1 MSSFNRKAVSG
12 VVLIFLLGALA
23 GAVGTYNYGLYKLR
37 RALATPESFS
47 RFIGDR
53 LARRLDL
60 DDAQREKLMA
70 VVEKSHLRIK
80 TIRKRITPE
89 LVEIFRDAGVEIS
102 SFLNPEQKEE
112 FQAMVRRQRDHFIKG
127 KPLEP

>member
-1 MSSFNRKAVSG
+1 VRGINPFE
-12 VVLIFLLGALA
+12 A
-23 GAVGTYNYGLYKLR
+23 GPERTEAM
-37 RALATPESFS
+37 AAMATQA
-47 RFIGDR
+47 
-53 LARRLDL
+53 ARRLDL